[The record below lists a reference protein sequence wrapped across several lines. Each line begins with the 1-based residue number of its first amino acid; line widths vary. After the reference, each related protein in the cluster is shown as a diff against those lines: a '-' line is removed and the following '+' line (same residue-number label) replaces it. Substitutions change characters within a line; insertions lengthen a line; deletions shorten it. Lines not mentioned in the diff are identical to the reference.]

1 MERNLH
7 SPEVY
12 DYRQYDRIWQRV
24 APNLE
29 PYPGFQG
36 KTAPALAEL
45 PGQQSATAQPA
56 ASGAPESPQTTGRS
70 AALTPAQEAELP
82 GAEVNPCCMG
92 TAAAEMLEVL
102 AGFVEG
108 ELTDQRY
115 YQALAR
121 QAVFLSVS

>member
-45 PGQQSATAQPA
+45 PG
-56 ASGAPESPQTTGRS
+56 GGQTQFCQIGGE
-70 AALTPAQEAELP
+70 LGFLP
-82 GAEVNPCCMG
+82 GRG
-92 TAAAEMLEVL
+92 IFLQHKDH
-102 AGFVEG
+102 GF
-108 ELTDQRY
+108 LPPRLQ
-115 YQALAR
+115 
-121 QAVFLSVS
+121 